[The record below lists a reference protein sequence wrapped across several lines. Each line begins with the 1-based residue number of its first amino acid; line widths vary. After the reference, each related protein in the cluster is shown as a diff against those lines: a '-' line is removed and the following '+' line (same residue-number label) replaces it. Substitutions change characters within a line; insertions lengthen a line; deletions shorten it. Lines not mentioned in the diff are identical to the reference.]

1 MEWLPLEPIRA
12 MVTRDMYEDDDEF
25 EDAIGGSFEV
35 FMAAMPHVE
44 LRTSEQGAAEFRVI
58 QPDPLAGAVTM
69 RMRVS
74 EREDLWRV
82 LFKSPGAVLRIPHM
96 EFEIGASAKRQI
108 DSVYNHIAAA
118 AFELASHVRSLGG
131 QLDAGDAE
139 KIGETAADLY
149 ELLDV
154 AEPATSRRPTAA
166 SAVAGRAL
174 AAGGVEGVERV
185 PLHQEVVDG
194 RAARRERAVPAHHDL
209 VVARVVGH
217 GVEDLPR
224 RHDGGLERARQ
235 ERQLGVARA
244 DARVR
249 RHAHVVPE
257 AVP

>member
-154 AEPATSRRPTAA
+154 AKTF
-166 SAVAGRAL
+166 
-174 AAGGVEGVERV
+174 
-185 PLHQEVVDG
+185 EVVVDDPMGTSLFKPSDG
-194 RAARRERAVPAHHDL
+194 II
-209 VVARVVGH
+209 
-217 GVEDLPR
+217 VENADGDV
-224 RHDGGLERARQ
+224 DGGLEDGLDGLEIDEDDDGA
-235 ERQLGVARA
+235 VDA
-244 DARVR
+244 D
-249 RHAHVVPE
+249 
-257 AVP
+257 